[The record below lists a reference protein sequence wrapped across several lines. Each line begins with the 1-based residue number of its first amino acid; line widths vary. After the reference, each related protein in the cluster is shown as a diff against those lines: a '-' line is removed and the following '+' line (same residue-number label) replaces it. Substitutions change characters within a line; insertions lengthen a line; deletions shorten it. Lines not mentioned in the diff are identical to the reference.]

1 MPSTRELELAALAYM
16 SYAPFDENKLSTGDW
31 SPDSRLSIIDAESGL
46 AATTYVNSSGE
57 VVIAFRGTDDPIG
70 LSEADWAQGNVP
82 GALGWHAPQVAAAM
96 RLVADVV
103 ARYPTAK
110 ITLTGHSL
118 GGGLASI
125 VAACFDLPA
134 VVFDPAPLGAAL
146 AGRYFDL
153 DTGWMDST
161 VVVHRYYDDLRQ
173 YVLATYPIGTV
184 TTATAVALNNLQ
196 RSFFDL
202 IDGVEPY
209 EQRKLN
215 TTGYFLLGEGL
226 QPYRNNF
233 DMASAPLVPV
243 DPGATQL
250 TDGVALHGMPLLLGM
265 LAAPSLQ
272 NASARL
278 PTLLPQLVDES
289 LYAYDDHSQQTNFL
303 NRLLAAQ
310 LDPAGTAASSA
321 LERFAQELLRLG
333 TSGSTR
339 LPGVERALI
348 ATTMEYYYYADLSN
362 ATPFLETVAGGLR
375 FDLQRIPSTSNHHGQ
390 DVLLD
395 AARDLVATGLGGFTR
410 QQAEA
415 ATLWTVNS
423 GDVGLATDGA
433 VASEVQIGSAT
444 HANTLHGAA
453 GNDVL
458 MSGSAADV
466 LRGDDGADLLLG
478 GAGDDLL
485 VGGTGND
492 YLVGGA
498 GFDVYTFERGDGAD
512 ALLDSDH
519 DGSVVIDDSAV
530 AGGLGARRLRSILN
544 PSWSWYSGGKRFE
557 AILVGGTP
565 AVDGNLVRYSDAT
578 LLLRHADTND
588 WVTIR
593 HFSSGDLGLD
603 LYGLPGTR
611 AATALADAKRIA
623 AQLRRQMDVAKQ
635 TASPLILDLDGDGV
649 ETTSLALGTHF
660 DHDANGFAEA
670 TGWVGTDDGLLVLDR
685 NANGVIDNGH
695 ELFGNNTPL
704 PDGSYAADGFAALAA
719 LDANGDG
726 RINASDPAYAQLRI
740 WRDANGNALTDTG
753 ELRTLSAAGVASI
766 ATACQPLHAIESN
779 GNEHLQTGTYTTAG
793 GLTRNVD
800 DVWFAAN
807 TTTATPPAEVPVS
820 ADIEALPDIAGLG
833 SVPSLHQAM
842 QLDASGH
849 LRDLVT
855 RYAAEND
862 PVARAA
868 LLQSIVFAW
877 AGVESL
883 DPASRGRYVN
893 DARTLAAVEKF
904 TGEAFVQGF
913 GITGGTSNPG
923 PNAAPRLAT
932 AYTDVAAWV
941 DGQLMAQTHLKSL
954 YEGVAV
960 GLAADGESITWEI
973 GAPLAQLRAVYAADP
988 VAGEALLKSFATSL
1002 RQDEAIGAP
1011 VLAALRAASA
1021 TEGGDFGRALST
1033 AAVDG
1038 VVQGTAGVDVL
1049 IGTAASELLLG
1060 AEGDDNLDGGGG
1072 NDVLDG
1078 GAGNDLLAGHLGSDT
1093 YLFGRGSG
1101 ADTIANTDTDAARD
1115 DVVELTGGLRET
1127 DIELR
1132 REGNDLV
1139 ITIRGASDRLSVRGY
1154 FEGGTVAAN
1163 AIDAIDFANG
1173 SRWDRAEI
1181 TERVLQTQATEGSD
1195 TLRALATAVRLRGL
1209 GGDDTLV
1216 GSAADDLLRGDGG
1229 NDTIRAGAGDD
1240 VIEGG
1245 TGNDV
1250 LAGEAGNNTYRFARG
1265 DGADLIESWH
1275 DLTAGKRNTLAF
1287 GAGIAPA
1294 DLVLGRN
1301 GFDDLVIGIAGTG
1314 DAITIRQAHYAP
1326 DAPIQQLCFA
1336 DGTTLDLARALA
1348 AGETTLSL
1356 TEAGALVAIGN
1367 DAANT
1372 ITGSALSN
1380 LLDGGAGAD
1389 TLAGGAGDD
1398 TYIVDTARSHFYWED
1413 SNELWSFLDTVS
1425 EQPGAGTDTILAR
1438 NVYSAVLPDNV
1449 ERLIVQGQLTFAT
1462 SFNLTQDVR
1471 RRFTGNVLDNLI
1483 DASAAT
1489 GGSVGQGYTNSSGAD
1504 LGETVIDG
1512 GAGADLMIGPTTITR
1527 FVVDDPGDVVVSHS
1541 IVTRIDASIS
1551 YTLADSFS
1559 DLTLTGAAAISG
1571 TGNARDNRLD
1581 GSLNAA
1587 ANVLAGGAGNDTYVV
1602 GTGDT
1607 VVEAAGAGTD
1617 TVRSAASHT
1626 LADNVENLTLTGNGS
1641 TTGRGNALDNVIIG
1655 TDASIAGL
1663 NGANYLVGGGGND
1676 RLQGGTG
1683 NDAYAD
1689 FDVTSGLDVIL
1700 DTGGTD
1706 QIQSV
1711 LDSGYDID
1719 QLLFA
1724 RSGNDLTIGVDAA
1737 NGLRIQS
1744 WYANPANVIEAL
1756 SINVAGLWYRYSA
1769 AQMQGR
1775 ADGINTAPVV
1785 QAQLANRTATTGQVF
1800 ACAFD
1805 ANTFVD
1811 IESQHA
1817 LVYTATLAD
1826 GTALPAWLAFD
1837 AATRSFTGTP
1847 PAGSTGT
1854 LAIRVVA
1861 TDAGGLGASS
1871 TFSLAIAAGSGSLT
1885 GTSGND
1891 VLTGGAGDDVIDGL
1905 GGNDRLDG
1913 AGGNDTLRGG
1923 AGTDTL
1929 LGGTGNDVLDGG
1941 SGSDSMSG
1949 GTGDDTYYVDASADT
1964 TTESAAAGLD
1974 SVYSAVTRTLSAN
1987 IELLFL
1993 TGSSALNGSG
2003 NGLANLLR
2011 GNGAANTLSGGGG
2024 VDILEGGAGNDTLSN
2039 SSGNTLLSGGSGADR
2054 LTGASGND
2062 LLIGGLGNDALTTGS
2077 GADVILFNKGDGA
2090 DTVAVSTKKDNTLS
2104 LGGGARYADLLF
2116 QKSGNDLV
2124 LKLGGGDQI
2133 TFTGYYASTSNR
2145 SVKTLQVVIEGNADY
2160 APGSASALYN
2170 RKVESFNFDGLVAA
2184 FDAARAA
2191 NPALSSWALGNALAA
2206 QYLSGSDGAA
2216 IGGELA
2222 YQYGRWG
2229 TLSALSFTPAQ
2240 GVLGAA
2246 GFGSTAQGMLA
2257 AGSLQDTSPRL
2268 N

>member
-1 MPSTRELELAALAYM
+1 LAVLAYM
-16 SYAPFDENKLSTGDW
+16 AYAPSPRNRLSTGSW
-31 SPDSRLSIIDAESGL
+31 VEIPDLSVVQSDTGL
-46 AATTYVNSSGE
+46 AATTYVNTSGE

-70 LSEADWAQGNVP
+70 LFETDWEEGNVP
-82 GALGWHAPQVAAAM
+82 AALGWHSSQVAAAM
-96 RLVADVV
+96 RLFTDVV
-103 ARYPTAK
+103 ARYPAAS

-118 GGGLASI
+118 GGGLASLL
-125 VAACFDLPA
+125 ATCFNVHA
-134 VVFDPAPLGAAL
+134 VVFDPAPFGAAPANL
-146 AGRYFDL
+146 FFNL
-153 DTGWMDST
+153 PTGWMASNA
-161 VVVHRYYDDLRQ
+161 VMHQYYDELHQ
-173 YVLATYPIGTV
+173 YVTAIIASLSTTSPV
-184 TTATAVALNNLQ
+184 TVALNDLQ
-196 RSFFDL
+196 RDL
-202 IDGVEPY
+202 LDLVDGVASYAE
-209 EQRKLN
+209 RKLN
-215 TTGYFLLGEGL
+215 TTGYYLPGEGL
-226 QPYRNNF
+226 ERYRGPHP
-233 DMASAPLVPV
+233 MASAPLVPV

-250 TDGVALHGMPLLLGM
+250 TDRTALHGMSLLLAM

-272 NASARL
+272 DASARL
-278 PTLLPQLVDES
+278 PTLLPQLIDES

-310 LDPAGTAASSA
+310 LDPAGTPASSA

-333 TSGSTR
+333 TAGSTR
-339 LPGVERALI
+339 LAGVDRALI
-348 ATTMEYYYYADLSN
+348 ATTMEYYYYADLAN
-362 ATPFLETVAGGLR
+362 ATPFLEPVAGGLR
-375 FDLQRIPSTSNHHGQ
+375 FDLQRIPSTSDHHGQ
-390 DVLLD
+390 NVLLD
-395 AARDLVATGLGGFTR
+395 ATRDLVATGLGGFTR
-410 QQAEA
+410 QQAAA
-415 ATLWTVNS
+415 ATLWTVNT
-423 GDVGLATDGA
+423 GDVGLTTDGA
-433 VASEVQIGSAT
+433 ATSEVQIGSAT
-444 HANTLHGAA
+444 QANALRGAA

-466 LRGDDGADLLLG
+466 LRGDAGTDLLLG

-492 YLVGGA
+492 YLIGGA
-498 GFDVYTFERGDGAD
+498 GFDVYTFGRGDGAD
-512 ALLDSDH
+512 VLLDSDH
-519 DGSVVIDDSAV
+519 DGGVVIDDSAV
-530 AGGLGARRLRSILN
+530 AGGLGARRLRSIVN

-565 AVDGNLVRYSDAT
+565 AVDGNMVRYSDAT

-588 WVTIR
+588 WVTIS

-603 LYGLPGTR
+603 LYGLPGSR
-611 AATALADAKRIA
+611 AATVLADAVRIA
-623 AQLRRQMDVAKQ
+623 AQLRRQMDVATQ
-635 TASPLILDLDGDGV
+635 TVSPLVLDLDGDGV

-660 DHDANGFAEA
+660 DHNANGFAEA
-670 TGWVGTDDGLLVLDR
+670 TGWVGADDGLLVLDR

-704 PDGSYAADGFAALAA
+704 PDGSYAADGFAALAV
-719 LDANGDG
+719 LDVNGDG
-726 RINASDPAYAQLRI
+726 RINAADPAYAQLRI
-740 WRDANGNALTDTG
+740 WRDANGNALTDAG

-766 ATACQPLHAIESN
+766 ATACQPQHVIETN
-779 GNEHLQTGTYTTAG
+779 GNQHLQTGTYTTAT
-793 GLTRNVD
+793 GLTRGVD

-862 PVARAA
+862 PAARAT

-893 DARTLAAVEKF
+893 DARTLAALEKF

-913 GITGGTSNPG
+913 GINGGTSNPG
-923 PNAAPRLAT
+923 PNAAARLAT

-973 GAPLAQLRAVYAADP
+973 GTPLAQLRAAFAADP
-988 VAGEALLKSFATSL
+988 VAGETLLKSFATSL
-1002 RQDEAIGAP
+1002 RQDEEIGAP

-1021 TEGGDFGRALST
+1021 TEGGDFGRALAT

-1049 IGTAASELLLG
+1049 IGTAGSELLLG
-1060 AEGDDNLDGGGG
+1060 AERDDSLDGGGG

-1078 GAGNDLLAGHLGSDT
+1078 GGGNDLLSGGMGSDT

-1139 ITIRGASDRLSVRGY
+1139 IAIRGASDRLSVRGY
-1154 FEGGTVAAN
+1154 FEGGTAAGKT
-1163 AIDAIDFANG
+1163 IDAIDFANG

-1181 TERVLQTQATEGSD
+1181 TERVLQTQATEGPD
-1195 TLRALATAVRLRGL
+1195 TLRALATAARLSGL

-1245 TGNDV
+1245 SGNDV

-1265 DGADLIESWH
+1265 DGADSIESWY
-1275 DLTAGKRNTLAF
+1275 DLTAGKRNTLEF

-1294 DLVLGRN
+1294 DLVLHRDGYY
-1301 GFDDLVIGIAGTG
+1301 DLVIGIAGTG
-1314 DAITIRQAHYAP
+1314 DAITIRNAYYAP
-1326 DAPIQQLCFA
+1326 DTPVQQLRFA
-1336 DGTTLDLARALA
+1336 DGTTLDLTRTLA

-1356 TEAGALVAIGN
+1356 TEAGALTAIGN

-1372 ITGSALSN
+1372 LTGSALSN
-1380 LLDGGAGAD
+1380 VLDGGAGAD
-1389 TLAGGAGDD
+1389 TMAGGAGDD

-1413 SNELWSFLDTVS
+1413 SNELWNFLDTVS
-1425 EQPGAGTDTILAR
+1425 EQPGAGTDTLLAHD
-1438 NVYSAVLPDNV
+1438 VYSATLPANV
-1449 ERLIVQGQLTFAT
+1449 ERLIVQGQFAFAT

-1471 RRFTGNVLDNLI
+1471 RRFTGNALDNLI
-1483 DASAAT
+1483 DARAAT
-1489 GGSVGQGYTNSSGAD
+1489 GGSVGQGYTNSSGVD

-1512 GAGADLMIGPTTITR
+1512 GAGADLMIGPFTTTR
-1527 FVVDDPGDVVVSHS
+1527 FVVDDPGDVVVSRS

-1551 YTLADSFS
+1551 YTLAESFA

-1587 ANVLAGGAGNDTYVV
+1587 ANRLAGGAGNDTYVV
-1602 GTGDT
+1602 GSGDT
-1607 VVEAAGAGTD
+1607 VVEAAGEGTD
-1617 TVRSAASHT
+1617 TIRSAASCT
-1626 LADNVENLTLTGNGS
+1626 LGDNVENLTLTGYGS

-1655 TDASIAGL
+1655 TDASIPGL

-1683 NDAYAD
+1683 NDVYAD
-1689 FDVTSGLDVIL
+1689 FDVTSGLDVVY

-1737 NGLRIQS
+1737 NGLRIES
-1744 WYANPANVIEAL
+1744 WYANPANVIESLAI
-1756 SINVAGLWYRYSA
+1756 SEAGLWYSYSA
-1769 AQMQGR
+1769 AQVQGR
-1775 ADGINTAPVV
+1775 ADGINTAPAVYAALAAGNATAG
-1785 QAQLANRTATTGQVF
+1785 QAFAYTFEANA
-1800 ACAFD
+1800 
-1805 ANTFVD
+1805 FVD

-1817 LVYTATLAD
+1817 LAYTATLAD

-1837 AATRSFTGTP
+1837 AATRSFSGTP
-1847 PAGSTGT
+1847 PAGSAGT
-1854 LAIRVVA
+1854 LAIRVAA
-1861 TDAGGLGASS
+1861 TDAGGLAASS
-1871 TFSLAIAAGSGSLT
+1871 SFSLAIAGGSGSLT

-1891 VLTGGAGDDVIDGL
+1891 VLTGGAGNDLIDGL

-1929 LGGTGNDVLDGG
+1929 LGGAGNDLLDGG

-1964 TTESAAAGLD
+1964 TTESAGAGLD
-1974 SVYSAVTRTLSAN
+1974 SLYASVTRTLSAN

-1993 TGSSALNGSG
+1993 TGSSALNGTG
-2003 NGLANLLR
+2003 NTLANLLR
-2011 GNGAANTLSGGGG
+2011 GNGAANTLAGGGG
-2024 VDILEGGAGNDTLSN
+2024 IDILEGGAGNDTLSN

-2170 RKVESFNFDGLVAA
+2170 RKVESFSFDGLVAA
-2184 FDAARAA
+2184 FDTARAA

-2246 GFGSTAQGMLA
+2246 GFGSTAQGLLA
-2257 AGSLQDTSPRL
+2257 AGSLQDMSPRL
-2268 N
+2268 VS